1 MSSAVIEI
9 LERLD
14 QRYPTPDELASVS
27 SAKAALP
34 ARVAA
39 AREIAS
45 ADRKAVKHT
54 IKQQRKRYPKFHSYH
69 EDAWGKATRD
79 IQLVVT
85 YQTKSMLMDD
95 PRILDER
102 VLVWLRTILTSF
114 DMTPRFFRDT
124 YEELREGMRNE
135 LSKESFSLLEPY
147 LDQAIAT
154 MSCGPEPAEP
164 RV

>member
-45 ADRKAVKHT
+45 ADRKAPLAPGRQFFV
-54 IKQQRKRYPKFHSYH
+54 R
-69 EDAWGKATRD
+69 
-79 IQLVVT
+79 
-85 YQTKSMLMDD
+85 
-95 PRILDER
+95 LD
-102 VLVWLRTILTSF
+102 
-114 DMTPRFFRDT
+114 
-124 YEELREGMRNE
+124 
-135 LSKESFSLLEPY
+135 LS
-147 LDQAIAT
+147 
-154 MSCGPEPAEP
+154 
-164 RV
+164 R